1 MGRSFNHNFENYLI
15 IQRVAEKTRKAYLQ
29 SVQGL
34 EAFHEQSANKLSN
47 EQIQDYLIF
56 CIQEKEL
63 AWSSCNVLC
72 FVV

>member
-1 MGRSFNHNFENYLI
+1 MGRSFNDSFENYLI
-15 IQRVAEKTRKAYLQ
+15 VQRVAEKTRKAYLK

-34 EAFHEQSANKLSN
+34 EAFHKQLADKLSN

-63 AWSSCNVLC
+63 A
-72 FVV
+72 